1 MSFLVVVLGLG
12 VLAAVGAGIY
22 LAGAKAV
29 KRSADRSLQIV
40 PGVELDVPANWYGSH
55 EAEARLH
62 RRLRDAVASVRAAA
76 AGDASLALTLSQ
88 LEDHALRLD
97 RHLINVAR
105 LPASARQ
112 PQVAEATRA
121 VETFEELTAQTL
133 TGATA
138 YGLESSTSDLSRL
151 TDELGALEAA
161 RQEVEEIDRRQRG
174 EA

>member
-1 MSFLVVVLGLG
+1 MSFVVVLLGLG

-62 RRLRDAVASVRAAA
+62 RRLRDAVASVRSAAA
-76 AGDASLALTLSQ
+76 SDASLAVTLGQ
-88 LEDHALRLD
+88 LEEHALRLD
-97 RHLINVAR
+97 RHLINIAR
-105 LPASARQ
+105 LPASTRQ

-121 VETFEELTAQTL
+121 VETFEELTAQTI
-133 TGATA
+133 TGATSFA
-138 YGLESSTSDLSRL
+138 VDSSTSDLTRL
-151 TDELGALEAA
+151 TEELGALEAA